1 MCLSLLVSD
10 TLLVSHLWKSLWW
23 AGSRRTCNAVN
34 VVSVYC
40 KSVEEGNAWA
50 VLCLCYCYCGP
61 FCREASYLS
70 LLGWSYC
77 DPLSCWGYFP
87 PEGDN
92 WWNTSSYLKG
102 EGGRKGEWE
111 MFTCP
116 QAIYCELLIAPAL
129 IIWLVDKGGLL
140 LFIFLLYL
148 QLIHWML
155 HFPYHYHFRANL
167 KSVKGAV
174 HAQNGAQMLSSE
186 TLWWKL
192 CILLHRW
199 HCLAERLWIFFISV
213 DQIRKWNLY
222 MTSAWSNEGKLG
234 ATMFVC
240 RTKAGYYL
248 LNILIP
254 SV

>member
-1 MCLSLLVSD
+1 MRLYQVKHTRFYIIPTELHIVGQQRGRAVSKWRHLYLMCLSLLVSD

-40 KSVEEGNAWA
+40 KSVEKGNAWA

-155 HFPYHYHFRANL
+155 HFPYHYPFRANL
-167 KSVKGAV
+167 KSVKGVV
-174 HAQNGAQMLSSE
+174 HAQNGA
-186 TLWWKL
+186 
-192 CILLHRW
+192 
-199 HCLAERLWIFFISV
+199 
-213 DQIRKWNLY
+213 
-222 MTSAWSNEGKLG
+222 
-234 ATMFVC
+234 
-240 RTKAGYYL
+240 
-248 LNILIP
+248 
-254 SV
+254 